1 MTVNVMS
8 NKSSGVLLVSRLSLL
23 LFALA
28 GLGARPARAQTCL
41 PLNESTFVTTFGAQV
56 AIASSDDSVI
66 AAWQATD
73 KSQSN
78 TQTIVVQ
85 GLVGPNLCP
94 AATVDG
100 MTPLLRGVSTTKHP
114 VSSPAVAFSSNGP
127 PGTEFFLVWQDNPSG
142 TNGDIWGVFLT
153 SDGKLVAPAF
163 HINNDS
169 DNETTPTVVWSP
181 RVGKFLVT
189 YRRTHGSTTAI
200 TANWVTTGQQVSGK
214 QDIIASGV
222 NTGGTKPTVSLISP
236 NEAVLVTY
244 NDNKYEFVNEV
255 TLALN
260 EPTIAISGAT
270 GIQAIANVDLESFG
284 LAWNTGTGSSMQIMS
299 KTFPNGCL
307 ESWCA
312 DAAVAIITNGYGNGL
327 TNPVISPFG
336 GGYAIYSA
344 YLPTSWQYLGAAVV
358 DETGAFVESDAA
370 MVPNCSGGLKSGYS
384 WGTPT
389 TMAATAASSSDLS
402 LLLFD
407 AECATAGYPFEWVM
421 ATPPSNFYGFFATAV
436 SK

>member
-1 MTVNVMS
+1 MTTNVIS
-8 NKSSGVLLVSRLSLL
+8 KKGSGVLLVSRLSLL

-28 GLGARPARAQTCL
+28 GLGARPARAQTCE

-66 AAWQATD
+66 AAWQAVDT
-73 KSQSN
+73 SQHN
-78 TQTIVVQ
+78 TPTIVAQ
-85 GLVGPNLCP
+85 GLVGANLCP
-94 AATVDG
+94 ALSMDG
-100 MTPLLRGVSTTKHP
+100 RHPLLHGVSSTQHP
-114 VSSPAVAFSSNGP
+114 VSSPAVAFSSNGTT
-127 PGTEFFLVWQDNPSG
+127 GTEFFLVWQDNPSG

-153 SDGKLVAPAF
+153 TDGKLVAPAF

-169 DNETTPTVVWSP
+169 DNETTPTVLWSP

-189 YRRTHGSTTAI
+189 YRRTHGTTTAI
-200 TANWVTTGQQVSGK
+200 TANWVTSGGSVSGK

-222 NTGGTKPTVSLISP
+222 SKNGTKPTVSLVSA
-236 NEAVLVTY
+236 NEAVLITY
-244 NDNKYEFVNEV
+244 NENKYEFVNEV

-260 EPTIAISGAT
+260 EPTITISGAK
-270 GIQAIANVDLESFG
+270 GIQGTANVDLASFG
-284 LAWNTGTGSSMQIMS
+284 LAWSTGTGSATQIMS
-299 KTFPNGCL
+299 KTFPNGCF

-312 DAAVAIITNGYGNGL
+312 DSAVAVITNGYGNGL

-358 DETGAFVESDAA
+358 DETGSFVESDGA
-370 MVPNCSGGLKSGYS
+370 MVPNCSGGLKAGYS
-384 WGTPT
+384 WGTPP
-389 TMAATAASSSDLS
+389 TMAATAASSSDSS

-421 ATPPSNFYGFFATAV
+421 ATPPSDFYGFFATNV